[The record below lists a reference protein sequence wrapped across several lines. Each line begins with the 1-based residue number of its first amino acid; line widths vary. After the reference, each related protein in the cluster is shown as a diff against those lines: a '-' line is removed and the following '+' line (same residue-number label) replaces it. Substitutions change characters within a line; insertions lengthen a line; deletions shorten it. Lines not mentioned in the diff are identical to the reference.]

1 MEDNVTKI
9 RKFKCPLNAPQLF
22 QPIASVYLD
31 NLTYEEQLLGMCKK
45 INEIITI
52 VNSFEDIISEFPE
65 EIANIESSLTAL
77 QLDMIRRDQLNLKAS
92 KLYTDQ
98 QVKIVS
104 DKVDELQVNAGP
116 IYDPT
121 TGLVSPVQIVVMN
134 VYEYTR
140 DNGMT
145 AEQYD
150 MLQMTAQQYDIR
162 QLTAI
167 QYDQYA
173 KQLL

>member
-1 MEDNVTKI
+1 MNDNTKI
-9 RKFKCPLNAPQLF
+9 IHKFKCPINAPQLF
-22 QPIASVYLD
+22 QPIASVYLH

-45 INEIITI
+45 INEIIED
-52 VNSFEDIISEFPE
+52 VNQFGNIITNFPA
-65 EIANIESSLTAL
+65 EIENLTKL
-77 QLDMIRRDQLNLKAS
+77 LNNLELDMIRRDQLNLKAA

-98 QVKIVS
+98 QIKGLAER
-104 DKVDELQVNAGP
+104 VDALQVNAGP

-121 TGLVSPVQIVVMN
+121 TGLVSPVQVVVMN

-140 DNGMT
+140 DNGMS
-145 AEQYD
+145 AETYD
-150 MLQMTAQQYDIR
+150 MLELTAQQYDTHD
-162 QLTAI
+162 LTAI